1 MDRSTGSAYRALA
14 VASTATVW
22 FARARRAKA
31 ACAAEI
37 ERLEQM
43 ATTDPLTGLRNH
55 RAFHEDLTRDLQRVA
70 RGGSSLALVML
81 DLDDLKSVNDDLGHQ
96 AGDQRL
102 RDVADAIGSVQRAAD
117 GTYRIGGDEFAVIL
131 PDVGAAEALRF
142 TKRLSSRLS
151 SGIRTIAVTAGIAEA
166 LELRD
171 KEDLIRDAD
180 FALISAK
187 RFQQAAAIY
196 TPAMRPGG
204 KGPPAADG
212 DHDHRTRQ
220 LSIALAR
227 AVDAKDSYS
236 RGHSQAVS
244 RLCGVVARELKLE
257 EEQVARMRMAGLLHD
272 VGKIAVPDTILQK
285 PETLTDAE
293 YERIKRHA
301 ALGADIVRAA
311 DMAPE
316 AEYVHHSHERI
327 DGSGYPDGLAGPLIP
342 MESRIIHVVEAF
354 QAMISDRP
362 FRPARTR
369 RYAIDQLLH
378 HSGTQFDP
386 LVVQALMRG
395 VRETVGMPPKQ
406 QPITI
411 TR

>member
-1 MDRSTGSAYRALA
+1 MDRVRGSAYRALA
-14 VASTATVW
+14 VAGTATLW
-22 FARARRAKA
+22 FARSRRLKA
-31 ACAAEI
+31 TCAAEI
-37 ERLEQM
+37 ARLEQM
-43 ATTDPLTGLRNH
+43 ATTDALTGLRNH

-81 DLDDLKSVNDDLGHQ
+81 DLDDLKTVNDDLGHQ

-102 RDVADAIGSVQRAAD
+102 HDVADAIGSVQRAAD
-117 GTYRIGGDEFAVIL
+117 GAYRIGGDEFAVIL

-142 TKRLSSRLS
+142 TQRLSSKLNSIER
-151 SGIRTIAVTAGIAEA
+151 GIAVTAGIAEA

-180 FALISAK
+180 FALIGAK
-187 RFQQAAAIY
+187 RFHQAAAVY
-196 TPAMRPGG
+196 SPAMKPGG
-204 KGPPAADG
+204 KGPPVA
-212 DHDHRTRQ
+212 DHDHRARQ

-244 RLCGVVARELKLE
+244 RLCALVARELQLP
-257 EEQVARMRMAGLLHD
+257 EEQVARMRLAGLLHD
-272 VGKIAVPDTILQK
+272 VGKIGVPDTILQK
-285 PETLTDAE
+285 PATLTDAE
-293 YERIKRHA
+293 YERIKSHA

-316 AEYVHHSHERI
+316 AEYVRHSHERI
-327 DGSGYPDGLAGPLIP
+327 DGGGYPDGLAGALIP

-362 FRPARTR
+362 FRPARSQR
-369 RYAIDQLLH
+369 FAIDQLRH

-386 LVVQALMRG
+386 LVVDALMRA
-395 VRETVGMPPKQ
+395 VHEPISPPPTLQPVTV
-406 QPITI
+406 